1 MRYPLG
7 GWAVARRGPK
17 GYRSTMFRSF
27 AVLMLVLQA
36 RPFVGAAVC
45 LHQALAND
53 QKCEMAMP
61 GTDRHKESVPH
72 APGTAP
78 TPRSSA
84 DCPLAQLCA
93 VPAGAV
99 LFATAPASI
108 ATTEAVDPVPPYTDT
123 LLAADPTAP
132 LVPPP
137 NS

>member
-36 RPFVGAAVC
+36 RPFMGAAVC

-53 QKCEMAMP
+53 QKSEMAMP

-99 LFATAPASI
+99 LFATAPASL
-108 ATTEAVDPVPPYTDT
+108 ATTEAVAPVPPYTDT